1 MYSLFRPILFKLDA
15 EKAHDFALKAI
26 KQGVRGPIARAIA
39 CSVPDSPRELMG
51 LKFPN
56 PVGLAA
62 GMDKNGYAINAWSGL
77 GFGFV
82 EIGTITPRPQPGNP
96 SPRMFRIP
104 EKEALINRLGFN
116 NKGVDYL
123 IRQVIAAN
131 FDGILGINIGKNFDT
146 AVENAA
152 DDYLTCLQKV
162 YPHASYVTI
171 NISSPNTEGLR
182 GLQHGDQLEGLF
194 SQLKK
199 AQKEL
204 QIKYSKYV
212 PLVVKIAPDLESN
225 EIVDIAAAILAHDID
240 GVIATNTTLS
250 RDGVSGYA
258 NANESGGLSGG
269 PLTTRSTE
277 VLEKLVRELKGN
289 VPVIA
294 SGGVMSGQDAQAK
307 IDAGASLVQLL
318 TGFVY
323 RGPGLIREVA
333 QQLSRVG

>member
-1 MYSLFRPILFKLDA
+1 MYSLFRPILFKLDP

-26 KQGVRGPIARAIA
+26 KKGVRGPIARAIT

-62 GMDKNGYAINAWSGL
+62 GMDKNGEAINAWNGL

-82 EIGTITPRPQPGNP
+82 EIGTVTPRPQPGNP
-96 SPRMFRIP
+96 TPRMFRIP
-104 EKEALINRLGFN
+104 EKQALINRMGFN

-123 IRQVIAAN
+123 VKKTIDAK
-131 FDGILGINIGKNFDT
+131 FKGILGINIGKNFDT
-146 AVENAA
+146 LVENAT
-152 DDYLTCLQKV
+152 DDYSICLEKV
-162 YPHASYVTI
+162 YPHASYVTV

-182 GLQHGDQLEGLF
+182 SLQHGDQLNELF
-194 SQLKK
+194 SRLKTEQ
-199 AQKEL
+199 AAL
-204 QIKYSKYV
+204 QIQHKKYV

-225 EIVDIAAAILAHDID
+225 EITDIAAAILEHNID

-250 RDGVSGYA
+250 REGVSNYA
-258 NANESGGLSGG
+258 NADEAGGLSGG
-269 PLTTRSTE
+269 PLTNRSTE
-277 VLEKLVRELKGN
+277 VLEKLVRELKDN

-294 SGGVMSGQDAQAK
+294 SGGVMSSQDAQAK
-307 IDAGASLVQLL
+307 IDAGASLVQLF

-323 RGPGLIREVA
+323 KGPGLIRDVA
-333 QQLSRVG
+333 QQLSRVN